1 MSSHAGKTWALL
13 KPHAKPR
20 LAAFALVFLLGAI
33 GASAQAFVLGL
44 FKPLIEIVFPSE
56 EQASG
61 EKILLDRISERF
73 AAWSEGI
80 VPLEDW
86 RLRVLFGLSILALL
100 LGLVA
105 GIAQWGYTWLS
116 RRLSFQMIADLRVR
130 VARHL
135 MGLSMRY
142 HGERR
147 FGDVLSRVGTDVTVT
162 LGAVELALKTVL
174 QDSIHALAVLGM
186 MFYVAPVPTLIV
198 LAFLPLALWPV
209 SRLTRKVRRGSKKS
223 LTSLGASVQALSQM
237 FSGIRTVK
245 SFGGEERELA
255 RYRGLNESYLKHSM
269 RMVGA
274 VALSTAWTAFY
285 SIAGI
290 ALLVFAMGWLQ
301 IRFRIFGSS
310 AVLVAFFM
318 MVARFSNFVKDLT
331 RALSKV
337 EESVGASERIQA
349 LLDERPDV
357 VERAGARSIRSL
369 GKGLRFERVSFRY
382 PSGERP
388 AIREVELEV
397 RPGETLALVGPSGA
411 GKSTL
416 VDLAARFIDPTQGRV
431 SVDGHDLRDLRLTD
445 WTALYAMVGQ
455 TPFLFHSTV
464 AENIAYGKPDASRQ
478 EIEAAARAANIH
490 DFIVSLPDGYATDV
504 ADMGTRLSGGQ
515 RQRITIARALLKGAP
530 LLLLDEATSAL
541 DSESEAEVQH
551 ALERLMQDRTVIVI
565 AHRLSTVRN
574 ADRIAVLDEGC
585 LVELGTHAELI
596 ARGGLYARLYRLQNL
611 DHASPAELART
622 AAPI

>member
-1 MSSHAGKTWALL
+1 MSGQTGKTWALL
-13 KPHAKPR
+13 KPHIKPR
-20 LAAFALVFLLGAI
+20 LPALLLVVLLGAVT
-33 GASAQAFVLGL
+33 AMAQGSVLAL
-44 FKPLIEIVFPSE
+44 FQPLIDILFSSE
-56 EQASG
+56 SDPGG
-61 EKILLDRISERF
+61 EKTALARLTDDF
-73 AAWSEGI
+73 ARWSQD
-80 VPLEDW
+80 VLPAEDP
-86 RLRVLFGLSILALL
+86 RLRVLMGLSLLAVV
-100 LGLVA
+100 LGVVA
-105 GIAQWGYTWLS
+105 GFSEWGASWFS
-116 RRLSFQMIADLRVR
+116 RRVAFQMIADLRVR

-147 FGDVLSRVGTDVTVT
+147 FGDLLSRVSTDVTTT
-162 LGAVELALKTVL
+162 LAAVDLGLKALVLEPLLALGTLAFMLYTAPIPALLVL
-174 QDSIHALAVLGM
+174 V
-186 MFYVAPVPTLIV
+186 
-198 LAFLPLALWPV
+198 FLPLALWPV
-209 SRLTRKVRRGSKKS
+209 SRLTRKVRKGSTRS

-237 FSGIRTVK
+237 FQGVRTVK

-255 RYRGLNESYLKHSM
+255 RYHELNQNYLKHSM
-269 RMVGA
+269 RMVRA
-274 VALSTAWTAFY
+274 IAMSHAWTAFY
-285 SIAGI
+285 SIVGI
-290 ALLVFAMGWLQ
+290 AALVFAMGWLQ
-301 IRFRIFGSS
+301 IRFSIFASTG
-310 AVLVAFFM
+310 ALGGFFV
-318 MVARFSNFVKDLT
+318 MVARLNNQVKDCT
-331 RALSKV
+331 KAYSKIG
-337 EESVGASERIQA
+337 ESVGASERILA
-349 LLDERPDV
+349 LLEEEADVIERPDPL
-357 VERAGARSIRSL
+357 SIRSL
-369 GKGLRFERVSFRY
+369 GSGLRFERVSFVY

-388 AIREVELEV
+388 AIRELELEV

-416 VDLAARFIDPTQGRV
+416 VDLAARFIDPTQGRI
-431 SVDGHDLRDLRLTD
+431 SVDGHDLRDLKLAE

-490 DFIVSLPDGYATDV
+490 DFIASLPDGYATDV

-541 DSESEAEVQH
+541 DSESEAEVQN

-574 ADRIAVLDEGC
+574 ADRIAVLDEGR
-585 LVELGTHAELI
+585 LVELGKHAELI
-596 ARGGLYARLYRLQNL
+596 ARGGLYARLYKLQNL

-622 AAPI
+622 AAHT